1 MGNMGTLLRYE
12 MKKLFGRRLVWIT
25 LAVTLLGSISPVAVP
40 LLGSYIVE
48 GEKVDT
54 HWHMLQVDRENA
66 EKLAGRLIDQTLL
79 EETMRGYAM
88 LPQGYYIM
96 TEEYQTYARPYH
108 LIFDFIR
115 ANTGMG
121 SSEALRWTADE
132 EGLYSRRLE
141 MLEQE
146 YDFLCLSEKEKEFWR
161 QKESRLEWPVRFERT
176 EGWDSLFSAVSTL
189 CFLLPLCLAVC
200 LSGVFPEEHQRRTDQ
215 LILSS
220 RKGRGMVYLAKLSA
234 GVIFSVLCAVA
245 VSSVVFLFSFAI
257 HGSDGFH
264 AAFQLLYARYSLSLT
279 AGQAVLIMYGILVVS
294 SVLSAVLIMVLSEVF
309 HSSMAALAT
318 VSAYLI
324 LSMMVAVPEQ
334 YRVLAQLW
342 NWLPGAFVTPWNI
355 FDLRLLPVFG
365 TYFTAWQS
373 VPVLYLLAAAAL
385 AAAGLPVYRRYQVS
399 GR

>member
-25 LAVTLLGSISPVAVP
+25 FAVTLAGCVCPVVVP

-54 HWHMLQVDRENA
+54 HWHMLQVDRVNA
-66 EKLAGRLIDQTLL
+66 EKLAGRLIDQKLL
-79 EETMRGYAM
+79 EETMQGYAM
-88 LPQGYYIM
+88 LPEGTHSM
-96 TEEYQTYARPYH
+96 TEEYQTYARPYYQ
-108 LIFDFIR
+108 IFNFIR
-115 ANTGMG
+115 ANTGMN
-121 SSEALRWTADE
+121 SSEALRWNADE
-132 EGLYSRRLE
+132 TELYSRRLE
-141 MLEQE
+141 MMEQK
-146 YDFLCLSEKEKEFWR
+146 YDSALLSEQEKEFWR
-161 QKESRLEWPVRFERT
+161 QKENRLECPVRFERT
-176 EGWDSLFSAVSTL
+176 EGWYSIFSTVSTL

-220 RKGRGMVYLAKLSA
+220 RKGRGRVYLAKLSA
-234 GVIFSVLCAVA
+234 GVIFSVICSLA
-245 VSSVVFLFSFAI
+245 VSSVVFLFSFVI

-264 AAFQLLYARYSLSLT
+264 ASFRLLFAAYSFPLT
-279 AGQAVLIMYGILVVS
+279 AGQAILIMYGILVVA
-294 SVLSAVLIMVLSEVF
+294 AVLFAVVIMVLSEVL
-309 HSSMAALAT
+309 HSNMAALAII
-318 VSAYLI
+318 SAYLI
-324 LSMMVAVPEQ
+324 LAMMVMVPEQ
-334 YRVLAQLW
+334 YRFLSQLW
-342 NWLPGAFVTPWNI
+342 NWLPGSFVTPWNI
-355 FDLRLLPVFG
+355 FDLRLLSAFG